1 MLQTILF
8 LIMNGLTL
16 GALLFLIASGLTL
29 AFGLMRMVNLAHG
42 AFYLVGGYIGISLFK
57 LTGNWPLTVL
67 VGGLI
72 IAALG
77 FIEERYLV
85 NWVRGKELS
94 EVLLTLG
101 LAMIMG
107 DIALATWGGI
117 PQSIP
122 VPQGLNPRVELGIL
136 TYPGF
141 RVLVLLLGIGI
152 GLAVWALLKKTKLGM
167 AVRAGVDDRETTA
180 ALGINVKRVI
190 TLVFMLSA
198 FLAGIAGVIGT
209 SFLSIEPGTD
219 YHFLTLSLVVMI
231 IGGMGSLGGAAIAAF
246 ITGMVLSFGAAYFPE
261 FSLFLTFAPMALIL
275 AIRPQGLFGRAA

>member
-1 MLQTILF
+1 MVQTIAF
-8 LIMNGLTL
+8 LVMNGLTL

-42 AFYLVGGYIGISLFK
+42 AFYLVGGYVGISLFK

-67 VGGLI
+67 AGGMI
-72 IAALG
+72 IAVIG
-77 FIEERYLV
+77 FLEERYLV
-85 NWVRGKELS
+85 TWVRGKELS

-122 VPQGLNPRVELGIL
+122 VPQWLNPRVELGIL
-136 TYPGF
+136 IYPGY

-198 FLAGIAGVIGT
+198 FLAGIAGVVGT

-231 IGGMGSLGGAAIAAF
+231 IGGMGSLGGAAIAAL
-246 ITGMVLSFGAAYFPE
+246 ITGMVMSFGAAYFPE

-275 AIRPQGLFGRAA
+275 AIRPQGLFGRAS

>member
-1 MLQTILF
+1 MVQTIAF
-8 LIMNGLTL
+8 LVMNGLTL

-42 AFYLVGGYIGISLFK
+42 AFYLVGGYVGISLFK

-67 VGGLI
+67 AGGMI
-72 IAALG
+72 IAVIG
-77 FIEERYLV
+77 FLEERYLV
-85 NWVRGKELS
+85 TWVRGKELS

-122 VPQGLNPRVELGIL
+122 VPQWLNPRVELGIL
-136 TYPGF
+136 TYPGY
-141 RVLVLLLGIGI
+141 RVLVLLLGVGI

-198 FLAGIAGVIGT
+198 FLAGIAGVVGT

-231 IGGMGSLGGAAIAAF
+231 IGGMGSLGGAAIAAL
-246 ITGMVLSFGAAYFPE
+246 ITGMVMSFGAAYFPE

-275 AIRPQGLFGRAA
+275 AIRPQGLFGRAS

>member
-1 MLQTILF
+1 MLQTIAF
-8 LIMNGLTL
+8 LVMNGLTL

-42 AFYLVGGYIGISLFK
+42 AFYLVGGYVGISFFK
-57 LTGNWPLTVL
+57 LTGSWPLTVL
-67 VGGLI
+67 ASGLI
-72 IAALG
+72 IAVIG
-77 FIEERYLV
+77 FLEERYLV

-122 VPQGLNPRVELGIL
+122 VPQWLNPRVELGIL
-136 TYPGF
+136 TYPGY
-141 RVLVLLLGIGI
+141 RVLVLLLGVGI

-190 TLVFMLSA
+190 TSVFMLSA
-198 FLAGIAGVIGT
+198 FLAGIAGVVGT

-231 IGGMGSLGGAAIAAF
+231 IGGMGSLGGAAIAAL
-246 ITGMVLSFGAAYFPE
+246 ITGMVMSFGAAYFPE

-275 AIRPQGLFGRAA
+275 AIRPQGLFGRAS

>member
-1 MLQTILF
+1 MFRVIAF
-8 LIMNGLTL
+8 LVMNGLTL
-16 GALLFLIASGLTL
+16 GALLFLMASGITL

-42 AFYLVGGYIGISLFK
+42 AFYLVGGYIGISVFK
-57 LTGNWPLTVL
+57 LTGNWLLTAL
-67 VGGLI
+67 VSGLTIAI
-72 IAALG
+72 IG
-77 FIEERYLV
+77 FFEERYLV
-85 NWVRGKELS
+85 NWVRGRELS

-122 VPQGLNPRVELGIL
+122 IPQRFNPRVELGVI

-141 RVLVLLLGIGI
+141 RIFVLFFGVGI
-152 GLAVWALLKKTKLGM
+152 GLSVWALLKKTKLGM

-198 FLAGIAGVIGT
+198 FLAGIAGVVGT

-219 YHFLTLSLVVMI
+219 HHILTLSLVVMI
-231 IGGMGSLGGAAIAAF
+231 IGGMGSLGGAAIAAL

-275 AIRPQGLFGRAA
+275 AIRPQGLFGRAV

>member
-1 MLQTILF
+1 MLQTIVF

-29 AFGLMRMVNLAHG
+29 AFGLMRVVNLAHG
-42 AFYLVGGYIGISLFK
+42 ALYLVGSYVGISFFK
-57 LTGNWPLTVL
+57 LTGNWPLAAL
-67 VGGLI
+67 VSGLI
-72 IAALG
+72 IALLG
-77 FIEERYLV
+77 FFEERYLI

-101 LAMIMG
+101 LAMILG
-107 DIALATWGGI
+107 DMALATWGGI

-122 VPQGLNPRVELGIL
+122 IPQALNPRVDLGII

-141 RVLVLLLGIGI
+141 RVLVLILGGGIGV
-152 GLAVWALLKKTKLGM
+152 GLWALLQKTKLGM

-190 TLVFMLSA
+190 TFVFMLSA
-198 FLAGIAGVIGT
+198 FLAGAAGVVGT
-209 SFLSIEPGTD
+209 SFLSIEPGLD
-219 YHFLTLSLVVMI
+219 YHFLTLSLVVII
-231 IGGMGSLGGAAIAAF
+231 IGGMGSLGGAAVAALL
-246 ITGMVLSFGAAYFPE
+246 TGMILSFGAAYFPE

-275 AIRPQGLFGRAA
+275 AIRPQGLFGRAT